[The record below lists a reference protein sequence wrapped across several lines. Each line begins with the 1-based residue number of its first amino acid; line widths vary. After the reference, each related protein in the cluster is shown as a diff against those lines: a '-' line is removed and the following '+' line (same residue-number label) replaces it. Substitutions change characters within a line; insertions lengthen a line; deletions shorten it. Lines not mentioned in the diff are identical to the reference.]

1 MCYYEIS
8 RAKWQKSVRACTVML
23 LNLKPISYEKGRFL
37 MYQALLIL
45 QYIGIIAIFFEI
57 LYVVRQRSSR
67 LQTLLLLV
75 MFFTLINIVGYTLEM
90 AADTKELAMQTLKVT
105 YIGKPFILFSLYL
118 FVMEY
123 CGSSVS
129 KTLRNVFF
137 LICLTITSL
146 VFTNEHHMLFYSSVG
161 FTQDGLFPHVILGHG
176 ILYNIYTIFLCY
188 YFIGMIIV
196 CIKKYKKT
204 ESAIIRK
211 QLLLLLTLI
220 IFSIVC
226 LAAYLAGLTNG
237 YDATAIAYLVA
248 VFFFERLMRRYGL
261 FDTLTLAKDEAIDH
275 MKNGLIVTDLY
286 GNKVYSNAEADK
298 VLQCVRELG
307 HKNKPLEYLKELA
320 TQSKPLFIS
329 QKLAPDLEEISG
341 NENYVYDLSL
351 RDIQHDKMNYGQ
363 MLIITENTGHY
374 YYTERLQNEVAK
386 KTKEVILMQRE
397 IVGSFAAII
406 EARDGI
412 TGLHIKNTGNLV
424 RVLVNIMAEDDRYN
438 SIITTDY
445 AQMVADAAHLHDIG
459 KVAIPDSIL
468 QKKGKLTD
476 EEFAVMKTHPQ
487 EGAKILDNT
496 IKGFESDAY
505 YQIAHDMVLYHHER
519 YDGNGYPTGIGG
531 TDIPLAARIMAVADV
546 YEALRSKRHY
556 KDGFPKEKS
565 MVIIREN
572 IGTQF
577 DPDIAAIFLDHID
590 EMEAVLDTGDA

>member
-1 MCYYEIS
+1 
-8 RAKWQKSVRACTVML
+8 
-23 LNLKPISYEKGRFL
+23 
-37 MYQALLIL
+37 MYQTLLVF
-45 QYIGIIAIFFEI
+45 QYIGIIALFFEL

-67 LQTLLLLV
+67 MQTLLLLV

-90 AADTKELAMQTLKVT
+90 EADTKELAMQSLKVT

-123 CGSSVS
+123 CGASVP
-129 KTLRNVFF
+129 KALRNTFF
-137 LICLTITSL
+137 LICLIISSL
-146 VFTNEHHMLFYSSVG
+146 VFTSEHQTLFYSSVD

-176 ILYNIYTIFLCY
+176 ILYNIYTVFLCY

-196 CIKKYKKT
+196 CIRKYKKT
-204 ESAIIRK
+204 ESALIRK
-211 QLLLLLTLI
+211 QLLILLILI
-220 IFSIVC
+220 IFSITC
-226 LAAYLAGLTNG
+226 LGAYLADITNG

-248 VFFFERLMRRYGL
+248 VFFFERLMRKYGL

-275 MKNGLIVTDLY
+275 MKNGLIVTDTY
-286 GNKVYSNAEADK
+286 GNMVYSNTEADK
-298 VLQCVRELG
+298 ILQCVKSLG
-307 HKNKPLEYLKELA
+307 HKDKPLEYLNDLA
-320 TQSKPLFIS
+320 SEGKPLFIS
-329 QKLAPDLEEISG
+329 QKLAPELEDISG
-341 NENYVYDLSL
+341 NENYVYELSL
-351 RDIQHDKMNYGQ
+351 RDIQHGKMDYGQ
-363 MLIITENTGHY
+363 MLIITENTDHY

-386 KTKEVILMQRE
+386 KTKEVVLMQRD

-424 RVLVNIMAEDDRYN
+424 KVLVNIMAKDDRYS
-438 SIITTDY
+438 SIITPDY

-476 EEFAVMKTHPQ
+476 EEFAVMKSHPQ

-505 YQIAHDMVLYHHER
+505 YQIAHDMALYHHER
-519 YDGNGYPTGIGG
+519 FDGKGYPSGISG

-556 KDGFPKEKS
+556 KDGFSKEKS
-565 MVIIREN
+565 MSIIREN

-577 DPDIAAIFLDHID
+577 DPDIATIFLDHID
-590 EMEAVLDTGDA
+590 EMEAVLDTGDN

>member
-1 MCYYEIS
+1 
-8 RAKWQKSVRACTVML
+8 
-23 LNLKPISYEKGRFL
+23 
-37 MYQALLIL
+37 MYQTLLVF
-45 QYIGIIAIFFEI
+45 QYIGIIALFFEI

-67 LQTLLLLV
+67 MQTLLLLV

-90 AADTKELAMQTLKVT
+90 EADTKELAMQSLKVT

-123 CGSSVS
+123 CGASVP
-129 KTLRNVFF
+129 KALRNTFF
-137 LICLTITSL
+137 LICLIISSL
-146 VFTNEHHMLFYSSVG
+146 VFTSEHQTLFYSSVD

-176 ILYNIYTIFLCY
+176 ILYNIYTVFLCY

-196 CIKKYKKT
+196 CIRKYKKT
-204 ESAIIRK
+204 ESALIRK
-211 QLLLLLTLI
+211 QLLILLILI
-220 IFSIVC
+220 IFSITC
-226 LAAYLAGLTNG
+226 LGAYLADITNG

-248 VFFFERLMRRYGL
+248 VFFFERLMRKYGL

-275 MKNGLIVTDLY
+275 MKNGLIVTDTY
-286 GNKVYSNAEADK
+286 GNMVYSNTEADK
-298 VLQCVRELG
+298 ILQCVKSLG
-307 HKNKPLEYLKELA
+307 HKDKPLEYLNDLA
-320 TQSKPLFIS
+320 SEGKPLFIS
-329 QKLAPDLEEISG
+329 QKLAPELEDISG
-341 NENYVYDLSL
+341 NENYVYELSL
-351 RDIQHDKMNYGQ
+351 RDIQHGKMDYGQ
-363 MLIITENTGHY
+363 MLIINENTDHY

-386 KTKEVILMQRE
+386 KTKEVVLMQRD

-424 RVLVNIMAEDDRYN
+424 KVLVNIMAKDDRYS
-438 SIITTDY
+438 SIITPDY

-476 EEFAVMKTHPQ
+476 EEFAVMKSHPQ

-505 YQIAHDMVLYHHER
+505 YQIAHDMALYHHER
-519 YDGNGYPTGIGG
+519 FDGKGYPSGISG

-556 KDGFPKEKS
+556 KDGFSKEKS

-590 EMEAVLDTGDA
+590 EMEAVLDTGDN

>member
-1 MCYYEIS
+1 
-8 RAKWQKSVRACTVML
+8 
-23 LNLKPISYEKGRFL
+23 
-37 MYQALLIL
+37 MYQTLLVF
-45 QYIGIIAIFFEI
+45 QYIGIIALFFEI

-67 LQTLLLLV
+67 MQTLLLLV

-90 AADTKELAMQTLKVT
+90 EADTKELAMQSLKVT

-123 CGSSVS
+123 CGASVP
-129 KTLRNVFF
+129 KALRNTFF
-137 LICLTITSL
+137 LICLIISSL
-146 VFTNEHHMLFYSSVG
+146 VFTSEHQTLFYSSVD

-176 ILYNIYTIFLCY
+176 ILYNIYTVFLCY

-196 CIKKYKKT
+196 CIRKYKKT
-204 ESAIIRK
+204 ESALIRK
-211 QLLLLLTLI
+211 QLLILLILI
-220 IFSIVC
+220 IFSITC
-226 LAAYLAGLTNG
+226 LGAYLADITNG

-248 VFFFERLMRRYGL
+248 VFFFERLMRKYGL

-275 MKNGLIVTDLY
+275 MKNGLIVTDTY
-286 GNKVYSNAEADK
+286 GNMVYSNTEADK
-298 VLQCVRELG
+298 ILQCVKSLG
-307 HKNKPLEYLKELA
+307 YKDKPLEYLNDLA
-320 TQSKPLFIS
+320 SEGKPLFIS
-329 QKLAPDLEEISG
+329 QKLAPELEDISG
-341 NENYVYDLSL
+341 NENYVYELSL
-351 RDIQHDKMNYGQ
+351 RDIQHGKMDYGQ
-363 MLIITENTGHY
+363 MLIINENTDHY

-386 KTKEVILMQRE
+386 KTKEVVLMQRD

-424 RVLVNIMAEDDRYN
+424 KVLVNIMAKDDRYS
-438 SIITTDY
+438 SIITPDY

-476 EEFAVMKTHPQ
+476 EEFAVMKSHPQ

-505 YQIAHDMVLYHHER
+505 YQIAHDMALYHHER
-519 YDGNGYPTGIGG
+519 FDGKGYPSGISG

-556 KDGFPKEKS
+556 KDGFSKEKS
-565 MVIIREN
+565 MSIIREN

-577 DPDIAAIFLDHID
+577 DPDIATIFLDHID
-590 EMEAVLDTGDA
+590 EMEAVLDTGDN

>member
-1 MCYYEIS
+1 
-8 RAKWQKSVRACTVML
+8 
-23 LNLKPISYEKGRFL
+23 
-37 MYQALLIL
+37 MYQTLLVF
-45 QYIGIIAIFFEI
+45 QYIGIIALFFEI

-67 LQTLLLLV
+67 MQTLLLLV

-90 AADTKELAMQTLKVT
+90 EADTKELAMQSLKVT

-123 CGSSVS
+123 CGASVS
-129 KTLRNVFF
+129 KALRNVFF
-137 LICLTITSL
+137 LVCLTITSL
-146 VFTNEHHMLFYSSVG
+146 VFTNEHHTLFYSSVG
-161 FTQDGLFPHVILGHG
+161 FTQDGLFPHVVLGHG
-176 ILYNIYTIFLCY
+176 ILYNIYTVFLCY
-188 YFIGMIIV
+188 YFMGMIIV

-211 QLLLLLTLI
+211 QLLILLTLI
-220 IFSIVC
+220 TFSIVC
-226 LAAYLAGLTNG
+226 LGAYLANLTNG

-248 VFFFERLMRRYGL
+248 VFFFERLMRKYGL
-261 FDTLTLAKDEAIDH
+261 FDTLTLAKDEAVDH
-275 MKNGLIVTDLY
+275 MKNGLIVTDIY

-298 VLQCVRELG
+298 ILQCVRELG
-307 HKNKPLEYLKELA
+307 HKDKPLEYLNELA
-320 TQSKPLFIS
+320 AQNKPLFIS
-329 QKLAPDLEEISG
+329 QKLAPELEDISG
-341 NENYVYDLSL
+341 NENYVYELSL
-351 RDIQHDKMNYGQ
+351 RDIQHGKMDYGR
-363 MLIITENTGHY
+363 MLIITENTDHY

-386 KTKEVILMQRE
+386 KTKEVVLMQRD

-424 RVLVNIMAEDDRYN
+424 KVLVNIMAKDDRYS
-438 SIITTDY
+438 SIITPDY

-476 EEFAVMKTHPQ
+476 EEFAIMKTHPQ

-505 YQIAHDMVLYHHER
+505 YQIAHDMALYHHER
-519 YDGNGYPTGIGG
+519 FDGKGYPEGISG

-556 KDGFPKEKS
+556 KDGFSKEKS
-565 MVIIREN
+565 MSIIREN

-590 EMEAVLDTGDA
+590 EMEAVLDTGDN